1 MTIDD
6 QKRVAAKLISLTN
19 AKALRWRLRDEGAEA
34 AGTTFGTEP
43 ALEVEWSPL
52 RFVLR
57 EVKVAPGEGTDD
69 DGASLHRAFGL
80 YSTRNAGAVVLEI
93 RKAEDDM
100 LMSRVTDKDGIPI
113 LWNLLSAARA
123 GALEL
128 DDAIHQFLS
137 A

>member
-19 AKALRWRLRDEGAEA
+19 AKALRWRLRDEDAETV
-34 AGTTFGTEP
+34 GTAIGTEP

-57 EVKVAPGEGTDD
+57 EVKAAPGEGTGDD
-69 DGASLHRAFGL
+69 SAALRRAFGL
-80 YSTRNAGAVVLEI
+80 YATRNPGAVVLEI
-93 RKAEDDM
+93 RKAEDDI
-100 LMSRVTDKDGIPI
+100 LMSRVSDKDGIPI